1 MAVPASEHQGQEAAG
16 SLAGNLTCTKYE
28 MKVSA
33 APKRKQTCLGR
44 YGLSMSADLPEPLS
58 LTRAALNLIGSRARS
73 HMIDGSR
80 AEGRKVGR
88 HCGDH
93 LCTSSNSANS
103 AIDS

>member
-44 YGLSMSADLPEPLS
+44 YGLSMSADLLELS
-58 LTRAALNLIGSRARS
+58 LTLAALNLIGSRARS

-80 AEGRKVGR
+80 AEERKVGR

-93 LCTSSNSANS
+93 LCTSSASANS